1 MRFTSPGFAA
11 VALLATFSAAAPVAP
26 NAEGLTN
33 SPGSD
38 DLAKRHVWDLLYERD
53 EQEDDGGLSK
63 RHSSRY
69 GWDADDEEADKE
81 EADKEE
87 ADVEADEEEEVDGAF
102 SKRHFISYP
111 YQGDSREADGDLY
124 KRFLEDFLY
133 EGDEREAQ

>member
-81 EADKEE
+81 EAD
-87 ADVEADEEEEVDGAF
+87 VEADEEEEVDGAF